1 MTPDFRILAN
11 DQDVTAKLRDR
22 LLSLTLTEAD
32 GESADKLELTF
43 DDRDHAI
50 EEPEVDATLQVWL
63 GPRGRLSDMGRFTV
77 EGYSFSGPPD
87 TLKVTATAVD
97 LKSPVRVPMTRA
109 WENRTLGQIVT
120 EVAARAGLE
129 AVVGAS
135 VAGISYPYLA
145 QTAESDLH
153 FLTRL
158 ARKVDA
164 TAKAASGR
172 LVLAAR
178 ADDVTA
184 SGDPKTPVR
193 LGRGDLLSWSY
204 DLSERAREGAVA
216 AEVQDTATATRK
228 RVTKGKGP
236 VRVIR
241 HPAASEDEANA
252 TAKAALDKSSRDQI
266 EIEASLARF
275 EPDLFAGG
283 RVTITG
289 MRAAMGGTWHV
300 VQVRH
305 AFGGGAL
312 LTDFKAK
319 GRT

>member
-1 MTPDFRILAN
+1 MTPDFRIVAN
-11 DQDVTAKLRDR
+11 DQDVTATLRDR

-50 EEPEVDATLQVWL
+50 AEPEVDASLQVWL
-63 GPRGRLSDMGRFTV
+63 GPRGQLSDMGRFTI

-97 LKSPVRVPMTRA
+97 LKSPVRVPTTRA
-109 WENRTLGQIVT
+109 WENRTLRQIVT
-120 EVAARAGLE
+120 EIAERAGLQ

-153 FLTRL
+153 FLSRL
-158 ARKVDA
+158 ARQIDA
-164 TAKAASGR
+164 TAKAAGGR

-178 ADDVTA
+178 GDDVTA
-184 SGDPKTPVR
+184 SGDAKTPVTLSR
-193 LGRGDLLSWSY
+193 SDLVSWAY

-216 AEVQDTATATRK
+216 ADVQDTATATRK
-228 RVTKGKGP
+228 RITKGTGP
-236 VRVIR
+236 VRVLR
-241 HPAASEDEANA
+241 HPAASEDEAQ
-252 TAKAALDKSSRDQI
+252 AKAQAALTKSTRDQI
-266 EIEASLARF
+266 EIEASLSRF
-275 EPDLFAGG
+275 EPALFAGG
-283 RVTITG
+283 RVTISGLRPT
-289 MRAAMGGTWHV
+289 MAGTWHV
-300 VQVRH
+300 VHVRH

-312 LTDFKAK
+312 VTDFKAK
-319 GRT
+319 GRI